1 MSLKMYPVILQLLSD
16 LRPVVQ
22 RLQTRDADLARQ
34 MRRAGSSMAL
44 NTSEGAYS
52 QGRNKRARYFTA
64 LGSARETLSCLEVGA
79 ALGYLEPI
87 EPDTLDRFHHVIGTL
102 VRLVK

>member
-1 MSLKMYPVILQLLSD
+1 MIHPPD
-16 LRPVVQ
+16 GE
-22 RLQTRDADLARQ
+22 

-52 QGRNKRARYFTA
+52 QGRNKRSRYFTA
-64 LGSARETLSCLEVGA
+64 LGSARETLSCVEVAA

-87 EPDTLDRFHHVIGTL
+87 DAATLDRVQQVIGTPL

>member
-1 MSLKMYPVILQLLSD
+1 MSLKIYPVILQLLSD
-16 LRPVVQ
+16 LRPIVE

-44 NTSEGAYS
+44 NASEGAYS
-52 QGRNKRARYFTA
+52 QGRNKRARYFVA
-64 LGSARETLSCLEVGA
+64 LGSARETLSCVEVGA

-87 EPDTLDRFHHVIGTL
+87 DAATLDRFHHVIGTL